1 MQISPETIEQYFQ
14 QYQWS
19 YTRSSTNTWITGVRT
34 SVSSFRIFIRISD
47 HWIYFVINPFV
58 VAPPDEE
65 DRMRLYYHVL
75 RLNLDM
81 NMAKFGLDSDGDVFL
96 AVELPTENFTYSHFS
111 DALNGISHHAERLYS
126 EVFNL
131 AQNAD
136 LMRGRFD
143 HELGMVSEEDEDYD
157 RDDDDDAD
165 DEADLSETMKREVS
179 RLLSLPPD
187 DVNLPDDYDSD
198 DDEQGPIIAGKEV
211 RIVNDDDGSVRIE
224 FETAHDLDDDE
235 AENKSPDADEHDED
249 TSLAAPSS
257 QVDHSAEADDAIS
270 SDDTTTASAP
280 DNAEDDDPNDDPE
293 SDDITPQTNL

>member
-19 YTRSSTNTWITGVRT
+19 YTRSSKTTWITGVRT
-34 SVSSFRIFIRISD
+34 SVSSFRIFIRISE

-58 VAPPDEE
+58 VAPPDDD
-65 DRMRLYYHVL
+65 DRMRLYYHIL

-96 AVELPTENFTYSHFS
+96 AIELPTENFEYSHFS

-131 AQNAD
+131 AQNAE
-136 LMRGRFD
+136 LVRGRYD
-143 HELGMVSEEDEDYD
+143 HELGLAPDDDAY
-157 RDDDDDAD
+157 DDDDDELDMDSD
-165 DEADLSETMKREVS
+165 DDLSETMKREVS

-187 DVNLPDDYDSD
+187 DVNLPEGYD
-198 DDEQGPIIAGKEV
+198 DDDDDDQGPIIAGKEV
-211 RIVNDDDGSVRIE
+211 RIVNGDDGSVRIE

-235 AENKSPDADEHDED
+235 PAAEPTPEEKAEPNAELPHNMASGTSPTATDTANTDDDADETDEADDLPDSTESPDADETD
-249 TSLAAPSS
+249 TPL
-257 QVDHSAEADDAIS
+257 
-270 SDDTTTASAP
+270 
-280 DNAEDDDPNDDPE
+280 
-293 SDDITPQTNL
+293 